1 MSTVTIRVFESDCNF
16 IPNLLT
22 PNGDGLNDWLV
33 IPCVESPDFM
43 DNSIIIYNQWGDLV
57 FEDEGYTNDPN
68 DPLHPAWKGTFKNEP
83 GKDLPD
89 GVYFYVFKP
98 APDALPIKGFVQINR

>member
-1 MSTVTIRVFESDCNF
+1 
-16 IPNLLT
+16 
-22 PNGDGLNDWLV
+22 
-33 IPCVESPDFM
+33 
-43 DNSIIIYNQWGDLV
+43 
-57 FEDEGYTNDPN
+57 EGYTNDPN